1 MDDDGLIPEALEQA
15 IGEVARAGKR
25 AKFLYTIPTYQNPAG
40 VTLADDR
47 RERVLDICERAG
59 LLVVEDDP
67 YGQLGFDGD
76 APAPLRARRRD
87 GVFYLSTFSKTFAP
101 GFRVGWILAPH
112 AVREKLVIATEAQI
126 LCPSAFAQAAVTAYL
141 STMPWREQLKTYRE
155 IYRQRRD
162 ALLGALA
169 DLMPGG
175 TTWTRPSGGLFVWAT
190 LPGGVDAKAM
200 MPRAIAARV
209 AYVPGTGFYADG
221 SGAEHLRLNFSFPPP
236 ERIREGVR
244 RLAGVVEQEMAL
256 RSVFGDV
263 GAAAPGA
270 RRARPGADVPGP
282 DLA

>member
-1 MDDDGLIPEALEQA
+1 
-15 IGEVARAGKR
+15 
-25 AKFLYTIPTYQNPAG
+25 
-40 VTLADDR
+40 
-47 RERVLDICERAG
+47 
-59 LLVVEDDP
+59 
-67 YGQLGFDGD
+67 
-76 APAPLRARRRD
+76 
-87 GVFYLSTFSKTFAP
+87 
-101 GFRVGWILAPH
+101 
-112 AVREKLVIATEAQI
+112 
-126 LCPSAFAQAAVTAYL
+126 
-141 STMPWREQLKTYRE
+141 
-155 IYRQRRD
+155 
-162 ALLGALA
+162 
-169 DLMPGG
+169 
-175 TTWTRPSGGLFVWAT
+175 
-190 LPGGVDAKAM
+190 VDAKAM